1 MKTVLLVSG
10 NEGLRSRLAH
20 ALGARSVFFAVSD
33 EEALKTLRVTQVEAI
48 VKERQKKLAPS
59 TLRRLYSADESE
71 PSRCKW

>member
-1 MKTVLLVSG
+1 MRTVLLVSR

-20 ALGARSVFFAVSD
+20 ALGARSVLFAASGAD
-33 EEALKTLRVTQVEAI
+33 AL
-48 VKERQKKLAPS
+48 KERQKKLSPP